1 MLDVKKDRG
10 DSMWTLNR
18 IFVVFPIIDGRQ
30 SGEGNVSVSI
40 IFNFLGKKMKNIIFH
55 QSYSS
60 KYLDMIFSW
69 LGPLISI
76 SAKYFAILSS
86 STYVGPR
93 TMELLPNI
101 FSLLYWSGELTEN
114 VPSHPSQNSVVPYNT
129 VDCCCIH
136 TPWIC
141 NISGVASL
149 HCTMAQS
156 NWGWD

>member
-1 MLDVKKDRG
+1 
-10 DSMWTLNR
+10 
-18 IFVVFPIIDGRQ
+18 
-30 SGEGNVSVSI
+30 
-40 IFNFLGKKMKNIIFH
+40 MKNIILH

-69 LGPLISI
+69 FAPLNSI
-76 SAKYFAILSS
+76 SAKYFAVLSS

-129 VDCCCIH
+129 VAVFTHREFAIFLGSLAC
-136 TPWIC
+136 TAPWLRVIGAE
-141 NISGVASL
+141 ISFDRKKIR
-149 HCTMAQS
+149 AQLRPCQLIRITKQYNS
-156 NWGWD
+156 DKACGRLFSV